1 MLSKKDSE
9 TINNDLDMK
18 SFILI
23 DLRMPEEESSTY
35 GFLPMSVLLE
45 KSEFLDPYVEIV
57 II

>member
-1 MLSKKDSE
+1 MLSENGSELMNSNKD
-9 TINNDLDMK
+9 TK

-45 KSEFLDPYVEIV
+45 KSEFLDPYVEIA